1 MWSHVYANLAALELH
16 PWWVRFLF
24 NLGVATLTLFLKL
37 YLLWMFLP
45 LHAVMRLVYRLW
57 RNGWSWHPIPDD
69 RLTR

>member
-24 NLGVATLTLFLKL
+24 NLGVATVLVTIWFTGDAL
-37 YLLWMFLP
+37 
-45 LHAVMRLVYRLW
+45 ARLVYRCW
-57 RNGWSWHPIPDD
+57 HNGWSWHPIPDD